1 MHLRCLF
8 LYTTFGLFLLCV
20 GNAQAAP
27 VRVAYSAIS
36 GAMSPLWT
44 TQEGGYF
51 HREGLDIELPYIGG
65 GTLLIQSMLGG
76 DVQFAY
82 GPSVP
87 VVNAALR
94 GSDLVFIAN
103 TGDTLIYS
111 VMTKPEIKEPMDLRG
126 KKVGVTRIGGS
137 ADLALDYALKKWG
150 LQRGRDVIVVQTGGL
165 PESLAALRSGVVNGA
180 VLSPPNN
187 LLAKKAGLREMVDIG
202 QLGIIFPNTALS
214 TTRSY
219 LKSNREVVIHLLR
232 AFGEGQHRLRS
243 DKEFSMRVLSKYTK
257 TTDPEVLAE
266 LYQIYGV
273 RYTGQQIPYV
283 RLEGVEEILKGMDS
297 KETRPAKPADFV
309 DNSLLKEVEQSGF
322 FRKLYR

>member
-1 MHLRCLF
+1 MDFRRLVPNTLAVLILVSLSHA
-8 LYTTFGLFLLCV
+8 Y
-20 GNAQAAP
+20 AAP
-27 VRVAYSAIS
+27 VRIAYSAIS

-44 TQEGGYF
+44 TEEGGYF
-51 HREGLDIELPYIGG
+51 RREGLDIELPYIGG

-87 VVNAALR
+87 VVNSALR

-111 VMTKPEIKEPMDLRG
+111 VMTKPEIKEPADLKG

-150 LQRGRDVIVVQTGGL
+150 LQRGRDVVVVQTGGL
-165 PESLAALRSGVVNGA
+165 PESLAALRAGVVNGA

-219 LKSNREVVIHLLR
+219 LKSNRDVVIRLLR
-232 AFGEGQHRLRS
+232 ALGEGQHRLRS
-243 DKEFSMRVLSKYTK
+243 DKEFSMKVLSKYTK
-257 TTDPEVLAE
+257 TTDPEILAE

-283 RLEGVEEILKGMDS
+283 RLEGVDEILKGMES
-297 KETRPAKPADFV
+297 KEARQAKPADFV
-309 DNSLLKEVEQSGF
+309 DSSPLKEVEQTGF
-322 FRKLYR
+322 FKMLYR